1 MTLSMF
7 FRAHLR
13 SAAAVLFLVGVFAS
27 ATPAQAAE
35 PTSPQATCTLSP
47 ASNIPIAG
55 AITTGRHVRPSTSDS
70 RSDMTLAWDTRFVV
84 EVDASFDFHGGSIAF
99 ALPLEEGEGLS
110 AETESQH
117 ITAARDGTGRVTGIC
132 VPPQAIRDR
141 TIAVSFVQ
149 PLGGTKGAEVVPL
162 GVPVAASS
170 AVQIIETSLA
180 GGSSDA
186 RIEPVVDA
194 KAGTLEKHV
203 GYVAPRAISHGARE
217 EARRLTE
224 TKAKVTTSPI
234 FLRGDDLRAAGG
246 LHGQIVD
253 ARARAKGSALSVGVL
268 FAFAVGGLVF
278 AARKLRHSATEEHAD
293 AVLAAEIESAA
304 TRSRRARHPDDGA
317 GVL

>member
-1 MTLSMF
+1 MTLSMSL
-7 FRAHLR
+7 RAHLR
-13 SAAAVLFLVGVFAS
+13 SAAAVLFLLGAG
-27 ATPAQAAE
+27 ALEAPAQAAE
-35 PTSPQATCTLSP
+35 PTSPQAICTLS
-47 ASNIPIAG
+47 ATSNIPIAG
-55 AITTGRHVRPSTSDS
+55 AITTARHVRPSTSDS

-84 EVDASFDFHGGSIAF
+84 EVDASFDFQGGSIAF
-99 ALPLEEGEGLS
+99 ALPLEEGEVLS
-110 AETESQH
+110 AESESQH
-117 ITAARDGTGRVTGIC
+117 ITAARDASGRVTGIC
-132 VPPQAIRDR
+132 VPPHAIRDR

-149 PLGGTKGAEVVPL
+149 PLGTTGAEIVPL

-246 LHGQIVD
+246 LHGQVVD

-278 AARKLRHSATEEHAD
+278 AARRLRHSATEEHAD

-304 TRSRRARHPDDGA
+304 ARSRRARHPDEGA